1 MSNNFFRLQDK
12 ETMRNMMVPMLANGA
27 AKLIIRLAY
36 VAIIVIVL
44 LAIGWVFAV
53 GKMAAMIFVV
63 ALLSIVAGVAAA
75 MLW

>member
-27 AKLIIRLAY
+27 AKLIIRLVY
-36 VAIIVIVL
+36 VAIIVTVL